1 MKDLQREI
9 KVKENKS
16 KRKYVQI
23 IQKPENNINNIIK
36 DNLFFIQ
43 KYLNKMV
50 SSNECNIVN
59 KGANTTDSNN
69 FLSEINHDFFAKE
82 QEQEQ
87 KQEEDICKNIK
98 LIFGIFNAEETETKD
113 ENIKAIFNTNSNS
126 INSN

>member
-1 MKDLQREI
+1 MKDLKREI

-69 FLSEINHDFFAKE
+69 FLSEINHDFYFAK
-82 QEQEQ
+82 EQEQ